1 MDVVLPIG
9 ISFHIF
15 QSFAYVMDVLYG
27 RVAPCRNFVHYALYV
42 SWFPQLVAGPI
53 ERPGHLLP
61 QLAAIGEGK
70 AGFASRLPHA
80 AALFAEGWI
89 RKLAADVLSA
99 TADAFFDA
107 PAGASTSDAV
117 LGIVAFGLQI
127 YGDFSGY
134 TRMAQ
139 GVEPRPGRRP
149 RGELRP
155 ALRGAE
161 LPGVLAALAHLA
173 LDVVPRLRLHPAR
186 RQPQGPGAGAG
197 EHRGH
202 HAPERPV
209 ARRGLDLPA
218 LGSDARRV
226 HGAGEREPR
235 LLAARARGVDGARW
249 SGSPSSSPGFP
260 SGPPTWARCSRA
272 TAPWGTGGGRRR
284 RSASCSGAR
293 SWSWSTSS
301 ASRSWRLPPA
311 QAAGWRGWA
320 LGRAGRAV
328 GGRRCR
334 GGFRHAPVLG
344 RGREGVHLLPVLS
357 GPWAG
362 VTPVAALRYE

>member
-1 MDVVLPIG
+1 MPRVDVVLPIG

-15 QSFAYVMDVLYG
+15 QSFAYVMDVLDG
-27 RVAPCRNFVHYALYV
+27 RIAPCRSFVHYALYV

-61 QLAAIGEGK
+61 QLAAVGEGK
-70 AGFASRLPHA
+70 AGFTSRLPHA

-134 TRMAQ
+134 TPD
-139 GVEPRPGRRP
+139 GPGGEPRPGRRP

-173 LDVVPRLRLHPAR
+173 LDVVPRLRVHPAR
-186 RQPQGPGAGAG
+186 RKPQGTGAGAG

-202 HAPERPV
+202 HAPERSV

-218 LGSDARRV
+218 LGSDARR
-226 HGAGEREPR
+226 R
-235 LLAARARGVDGARW
+235 
-249 SGSPSSSPGFP
+249 
-260 SGPPTWARCSRA
+260 
-272 TAPWGTGGGRRR
+272 
-284 RSASCSGAR
+284 
-293 SWSWSTSS
+293 
-301 ASRSWRLPPA
+301 
-311 QAAGWRGWA
+311 
-320 LGRAGRAV
+320 
-328 GGRRCR
+328 
-334 GGFRHAPVLG
+334 
-344 RGREGVHLLPVLS
+344 
-357 GPWAG
+357 
-362 VTPVAALRYE
+362 